1 MRIKEGNKEK
11 DIIEAAIKV
20 FAENGYFKSKIS
32 KIADVAG
39 VATGSIYVYYENKED
54 ILLKI
59 FEQLWGKIYLEAQL
73 IKNKNNSSPLEKLE
87 SLIDMAFGT
96 FMENTA
102 LAIVYVN
109 EQSNLIQY
117 SPQKFTDNYDKFLD
131 LCEDIIRDGINKGV
145 MAENIDVQIFKN
157 YFLGGFRNLLNHW
170 AHDSQ
175 NYSLE
180 RIRENVKLLTRHGIE
195 K

>member
-20 FAENGYFKSKIS
+20 FAEKGYFKSKIS

-39 VATGSIYVYYENKED
+39 VATGSVYVYFENKED

-59 FEQLWGKIYLEAQL
+59 FEQLWGNIYQKAQV
-73 IKNKNNSSPLEKLE
+73 IKNNNISPMEKLE
-87 SLIDMAFGT
+87 SLIDMAFDT

-102 LAIVYVN
+102 LAIVYIN

-117 SPQKFTDNYDKFLD
+117 SRQKFTANYDKFLD

-145 MAENIDVQIFKN
+145 MAENIDVQIFRN
-157 YFLGGFRNLLNHW
+157 YFLGGFRNLLHHW

-175 NYSLE
+175 NFSLD
-180 RIRENVKLLTRHGIE
+180 RIRENVKLLTRHGIQR
-195 K
+195 

>member
-1 MRIKEGNKEK
+1 M
-11 DIIEAAIKV
+11 
-20 FAENGYFKSKIS
+20 
-32 KIADVAG
+32 
-39 VATGSIYVYYENKED
+39 
-54 ILLKI
+54 
-59 FEQLWGKIYLEAQL
+59 
-73 IKNKNNSSPLEKLE
+73 EKLE
-87 SLIDMAFGT
+87 LLIDMAFGT

-117 SPQKFTDNYDKFLD
+117 SPQKFTEHYEKFLD
-131 LCEDIIRDGINKGV
+131 LCEDIIREGIIKGV

-175 NYSLE
+175 NFSLD
-180 RIRENVKLLTRHGIE
+180 RIRENIKLLTRHGIQ

>member
-20 FAENGYFKSKIS
+20 FAEKGYFKSKIS

-39 VATGSIYVYYENKED
+39 VATGSVYVYYENKED

-59 FEQLWGKIYLEAQL
+59 FEQLWGNIYQEARL
-73 IKNKNNSSPLEKLE
+73 IKNNNNSSPMEKLE

-102 LAIVYVN
+102 LAIVYIN

-131 LCEDIIRDGINKGV
+131 LCEDIIRDGINKRV
-145 MAENIDVQIFKN
+145 MAENIDVQIFRN
-157 YFLGGFRNLLNHW
+157 YFLGGFRNLLHHW

-175 NYSLE
+175 NFSLD
-180 RIRENVKLLTRHGIE
+180 RIRENVKLLTRHGIQR
-195 K
+195 

>member
-20 FAENGYFKSKIS
+20 FAEKGYFKSKIS

-39 VATGSIYVYYENKED
+39 VATGSVYVYYENKED

-59 FEQLWGKIYLEAQL
+59 FEQLWGNIYQEARL
-73 IKNKNNSSPLEKLE
+73 IKNNNNSSPMEKLE

-102 LAIVYVN
+102 LAIVYIN

-131 LCEDIIRDGINKGV
+131 LCEDIIRDGINKKV
-145 MAENIDVQIFKN
+145 MAENIDVQIFRN
-157 YFLGGFRNLLNHW
+157 YFLGGFRNLLHHW
-170 AHDSQ
+170 AHDPQ
-175 NYSLE
+175 NFSLD
-180 RIRENVKLLTRHGIE
+180 RIRENVKLLTRHGIQR
-195 K
+195 

>member
-20 FAENGYFKSKIS
+20 FAEKGYFKSKIS
-32 KIADVAG
+32 KIADEAG
-39 VATGSIYVYYENKED
+39 VATGSVYVYYENKED

-59 FEQLWGKIYLEAQL
+59 FEQLWGNIYLEAKL

-131 LCEDIIRDGINKGV
+131 LCEDIIREGINKGV
-145 MAENIDVQIFKN
+145 MAENIDVQIFRN
-157 YFLGGFRNLLNHW
+157 YFLGGFRNLLHHW

-180 RIRENVKLLTRHGIE
+180 RIRENVKLLTRNGIQR
-195 K
+195 

>member
-20 FAENGYFKSKIS
+20 FAEKGYFKSKIS

-39 VATGSIYVYYENKED
+39 VATGSVYVYYENKED

-59 FEQLWGKIYLEAQL
+59 FEQLWGNIYQEAQL

-102 LAIVYVN
+102 LAIVYIN

-131 LCEDIIRDGINKGV
+131 LCEDIIRDGIKKGV

-175 NYSLE
+175 NFSLE
-180 RIRENVKLLTRHGIE
+180 RIRENVKLLTRHGIQS
-195 K
+195 

>member
-20 FAENGYFKSKIS
+20 FAEKGYFKSKIS

-39 VATGSIYVYYENKED
+39 VATGSVYVYFENKED

-59 FEQLWGKIYLEAQL
+59 FEQLWGNIYQKAQV
-73 IKNKNNSSPLEKLE
+73 IKNNNISPMEKLE
-87 SLIDMAFGT
+87 SLIDMAFDT

-102 LAIVYVN
+102 LAIVYIN

-117 SPQKFTDNYDKFLD
+117 SRQKFTANYDKFLD

-145 MAENIDVQIFKN
+145 MAENIDVQIFRN
-157 YFLGGFRNLLNHW
+157 YFIGGFRNLLHHW

-175 NYSLE
+175 NFSLD
-180 RIRENVKLLTRHGIE
+180 RIRENVKLLTRHGIQR
-195 K
+195 

>member
-20 FAENGYFKSKIS
+20 FAEKGYFKSKIS

-39 VATGSIYVYYENKED
+39 VATGSVYVYYENKED

-59 FEQLWGKIYLEAQL
+59 FEQLWGNILQEAQL
-73 IKNKNNSSPLEKLE
+73 IKNNNNSSPMEKLE

-102 LAIVYVN
+102 LAIVYIN

-131 LCEDIIRDGINKGV
+131 LCEDIIRDGINKRV
-145 MAENIDVQIFKN
+145 MAENIDVQIFRN
-157 YFLGGFRNLLNHW
+157 YFLGGFRNLLHHW

-175 NYSLE
+175 NYSLD
-180 RIRENVKLLTRHGIE
+180 RIRENVKLLTRHGIQR
-195 K
+195 